1 MSGKLYIVPTPV
13 GNLDDMTPRA
23 VQVLRQADL
32 ILAGRY
38 THKRCADEKIRYIH
52 SYDESP

>member
-23 VQVLRQADL
+23 VSVLRSVSL
-32 ILAGRY
+32 VLAEDTR
-38 THKRCADEKIRYIH
+38 TSAV
-52 SYDESP
+52 